1 MMSSLTS
8 QNLLLK
14 NKLFEMTKGTKE
26 SIFQQKLRIE
36 FPKSDEVFRTKIFV
50 DPCLVSEKKMIYWY
64 KCRWTT
70 WYPI

>member
-36 FPKSDEVFRTKIFV
+36 FPKSDEVFKTKIFV
-50 DPCLVSEKKMIYWY
+50 DPCLVSEKKMIY
-64 KCRWTT
+64 
-70 WYPI
+70 